1 MRNEISDNFLVLAT
15 IAGIIFFILLRIR
28 DFIKN
33 IYRKLRVSEIRVTN
47 VNMTVKNKYFIKGM
61 PCNYAHRNK
70 YFISNLP
77 NSYLLELEYKNR
89 PYKIN
94 DKDIFDT
101 VNIGDT
107 IMIRLIEKLD
117 KYENL
122 LSYRLESI
130 TKI

>member
-1 MRNEISDNFLVLAT
+1 MRTKIFDDYILLAA
-15 IAGIIFFILLRIR
+15 IAGLIYIILIGIR
-28 DFIKN
+28 DFIRN
-33 IYRKLRVSEIRVTN
+33 IYRKFRVSEIKVTN
-47 VNMTVKNKYFIKGM
+47 VNMTVKNKYFIKGV
-61 PCNYAHRNK
+61 PCNYAYRNK
-70 YFISNLP
+70 YFISTLP
-77 NSYLLELEYKNR
+77 NSYLLELEYKDK

-122 LSYRLESI
+122 LSYRLENI
-130 TKI
+130 K